1 MEKDVG
7 HRVKQRGFLCLPRKI
22 LNRLLRMSLKE
33 QLEKLASVRSHPCV
47 TISLNTHRTHPDN
60 VQDGILLKNLC
71 AETEQRLLAEFE
83 KRQVLPL
90 IEQVRSLPQKVDVN
104 HNLESLHV
112 FIGNGV
118 EEIIRLP
125 IHIPANSVHIAD
137 SFAIRPLIK
146 AVNRVEEHLVLV
158 VSQSGIHLYHAIND
172 SIRSEVRNGEFPYP
186 AMANYE
192 TDNEK
197 LSDAKRLDNL
207 VREYLNGMD
216 KALNRVHNQTGLRCV
231 VMATED
237 NYSRLMQVADRKA
250 IYYEGFVPINY
261 NQLAPHKVGAEAWKL
276 VSQLQRQE
284 RSKAIEEMLEAV
296 KQGRV
301 VTDVHEIYRAA
312 KEGRG
317 DLLIV
322 HESFSLPARITGD
335 YSFEVVDDSTL
346 PEVVDDLTS
355 DIAWEV
361 YSKKGRVVFT
371 EQDAIKQL
379 GDIALKVRY

>member
-1 MEKDVG
+1 MA
-7 HRVKQRGFLCLPRKI
+7 
-22 LNRLLRMSLKE
+22 LRE
-33 QLEKLASVRSHPCV
+33 QLEKLAKVRSHPCV

-60 VQDGILLKNLC
+60 VQDGILLKNLGTE
-71 AETEQRLLAEFE
+71 AENRLLAEFD

-90 IEQVRSLPQKVDVN
+90 IERIKALPQKVDVN

-112 FIGNGV
+112 FVGDGI

-125 IHIPANSVHIAD
+125 IHVPDNGVHIAD

-146 AVNRVEEHLVLV
+146 ALNRVTEYLIVV
-158 VSQSGIHLYHAIND
+158 VSQSGVHLYRAIND
-172 SIRSEVRNGEFPYP
+172 AIVEEVRNGEFPYAP
-186 AMANYE
+186 MSNQE
-192 TDNEK
+192 TDKEK
-197 LSDAKRLDNL
+197 LSDPKRLDNL
-207 VREYLNGMD
+207 VREYLNHMD

-231 VMATED
+231 VVATED

-250 IYYEGFVPINY
+250 IYYDGFVHINY
-261 NQLAPHKVGAEAWKL
+261 NQLAPHKIAADAWK
-276 VSQLQRQE
+276 VISQVQRQE
-284 RSKAIEEMLEAV
+284 RTQAIEEMVEAV
-296 KQGRV
+296 KEGKV
-301 VTDVHEIYRAA
+301 VTDIHEIYSAA
-312 KEGRG
+312 KGGRG

-322 HESFSLPARITGD
+322 HESFKLPARITGEFT
-335 YSFEVVDDSTL
+335 FEVVDDPTL
-346 PEVVDDLTS
+346 PDVVDDLTS